1 MESTVLQ
8 TFSAS
13 RDVNCDRDNFHKITL
28 AGKLCKNLDNEFDE
42 NPAKGLIADT
52 GSEANERTDRRAD
65 IV

>member
-1 MESTVLQ
+1 MWKVRSYRHFPLHVMSTV
-8 TFSAS
+8 T
-13 RDVNCDRDNFHKITL
+13 DNFHKITL